1 MMYCCTVFEKI
12 IENPESVYARETT
25 FRNDKGVWWTDFSDG
40 EYGDIRLDYCPFCG
54 EKLK

>member
-1 MMYCCTVFEKI
+1 MYCCTVFEKI